1 MMFIPGTSSIML
13 NGVPAKL
20 FVCIRGVRQGDPLS
34 PLTYVPA
41 SELLQAAINKA
52 MQDQLIE
59 VPIPVTCPDFPII
72 KYANDTILVMP
83 ACEVQL
89 EVVKSILETFATA
102 TGLKVNQHK
111 SVMAPINVSQE
122 KMQALTTLLRCT
134 EGSFP
139 ITYLGLPEYTQT
151 KDGWLHSL
159 AKDN

>member
-13 NGVPAKL
+13 NGVPGKL
-20 FVCIRGVRQGDPLS
+20 FVCKRGVRQGDPLS

-41 SELLQAAINKA
+41 SQAAINKA

-122 KMQALTTLLRCT
+122 KMQALTTLL
-134 EGSFP
+134 
-139 ITYLGLPEYTQT
+139 
-151 KDGWLHSL
+151 
-159 AKDN
+159 

>member
-1 MMFIPGTSSIML
+1 MLSWLDMMFIPGTSSIML
-13 NGVPAKL
+13 NGVPGKL
-20 FVCIRGVRQGDPLS
+20 FVCKRGVRQGDPLS

-41 SELLQAAINKA
+41 SQAAINKA

-59 VPIPVTCPDFPII
+59 VPIPVTSCPDFPII
-72 KYANDTILVMP
+72 KYVDDTILVMP

-122 KMQALTTLLRCT
+122 KNASSHNTIGMH
-134 EGSFP
+134 GG
-139 ITYLGLPEYTQT
+139 ILPLYISRTPYEYTQT
-151 KDGWLHSL
+151 KDG
-159 AKDN
+159 